1 MHVVR
6 HAGTVT
12 QGRDQ
17 VSRAR
22 SAVPLALAA
31 MALSVTLASCTTADE
46 PAAEGSGVAT
56 APATTCD
63 ATAVAAA
70 IADAYARTKASEG
83 TGLALQDVSGVQC
96 ADDWAIAMV
105 RIGDG
110 LGHDFEDREV
120 LQLVG
125 GAWQVADRM
134 VVCGTVNPRRPAAV
148 PDDAQVPE
156 PLYLIAC
163 QTD

>member
-1 MHVVR
+1 M
-6 HAGTVT
+6 
-12 QGRDQ
+12 
-17 VSRAR
+17 SRAR

-31 MALSVTLASCTTADE
+31 MGLAVTLASCASADE
-46 PAAEGSGVAT
+46 PAAGGSAAAT
-56 APATTCD
+56 APASATASACD
-63 ATAVAAA
+63 DTAVAAA
-70 IADAYARTKASEG
+70 IADSYARTKASEG

-120 LQLVG
+120 LQLVEG
-125 GAWQVADRM
+125 VWQVADRM
-134 VVCGTVNPRRPAAV
+134 AVCGTVNPRRPAAV

>member
-1 MHVVR
+1 
-6 HAGTVT
+6 
-12 QGRDQ
+12 

-22 SAVPLALAA
+22 SGVPLALAVMGFA
-31 MALSVTLASCTTADE
+31 VTLASCTSADE
-46 PAAEGSGVAT
+46 PAARGSVAAT
-56 APATTCD
+56 ATVTASACDPA
-63 ATAVAAA
+63 AVSAA
-70 IADAYARTKASEG
+70 IADSYARTKASEG

-125 GAWQVADRM
+125 DVWQVADRM